1 MHEQL
6 CEFRIQHNDA
16 TVSKFKQLSSS
27 LHTTFHRNGRI
38 ESLIIQPCS
47 SQNGATPFYY
57 ETSTLIF
64 KQRNAKIKR
73 LNRLNLISYYIYIL
87 YLILLKI
94 SMTTFVLYW
103 DRWTAIKTKLVD
115 IGKWPFIQ
123 RSAFQHISST
133 LKQHLN
139 ENIGS
144 WRKSFPFLLP
154 LSWPSYIF
162 VERLW
167 PSRIAS
173 PTSCA
178 SSHLMAC
185 RVSDSSRSNRS
196 ATLVKRGWKRRW
208 HILFTLDS

>member
-73 LNRLNLISYYIYIL
+73 LNRQTIIL
-87 YLILLKI
+87 YLKDIAENIYDNLCDILRPMDSHQNQISGYWEVAFYSKICVSTHKFNIETTSEWEYWFLEEIFSIPAPPLLTELYFCREALTISDCLSNLLCILSSHGVQSQRFLKEQP
-94 SMTTFVLYW
+94 L
-103 DRWTAIKTKLVD
+103 
-115 IGKWPFIQ
+115 
-123 RSAFQHISST
+123 ST
-133 LKQHLN
+133 L
-139 ENIGS
+139 G
-144 WRKSFPFLLP
+144 
-154 LSWPSYIF
+154 
-162 VERLW
+162 
-167 PSRIAS
+167 
-173 PTSCA
+173 
-178 SSHLMAC
+178 
-185 RVSDSSRSNRS
+185 
-196 ATLVKRGWKRRW
+196 
-208 HILFTLDS
+208 

>member
-73 LNRLNLISYYIYIL
+73 LNQQTIIL
-87 YLILLKI
+87 YLK
-94 SMTTFVLYW
+94 
-103 DRWTAIKTKLVD
+103 D
-115 IGKWPFIQ
+115 I
-123 RSAFQHISST
+123 A
-133 LKQHLN
+133 
-139 ENIGS
+139 ENIYDN
-144 WRKSFPFLLP
+144 L
-154 LSWPSYIF
+154 F
-162 VERLW
+162 VILRPMDSHQNQISGYLEVAFY
-167 PSRIAS
+167 SKICVS
-173 PTSCA
+173 THKFNIETTSE
-178 SSHLMAC
+178 
-185 RVSDSSRSNRS
+185 
-196 ATLVKRGWKRRW
+196 
-208 HILFTLDS
+208 

>member
-1 MHEQL
+1 M
-6 CEFRIQHNDA
+6 
-16 TVSKFKQLSSS
+16 QLSASLNSS
-27 LHTTFHRNGRI
+27 HHLST
-38 ESLIIQPCS
+38 QPFTEMEGLNLWS
-47 SQNGATPFYY
+47 FNLAQVRMGQLLFIMRPQHSYSN
-57 ETSTLIF
+57 
-64 KQRNAKIKR
+64 NAVQIKDWI
-73 LNRLNLISYYIYIL
+73 NRLLSYIL
-87 YLILLKI
+87 YLKDIAENICDNLCDI
-94 SMTTFVLYW
+94 W
-103 DRWTAIKTKLVD
+103 DWWTAIKTKLVD
-115 IGKWPFIQ
+115 IWKWPFIQ

>member
-1 MHEQL
+1 M
-6 CEFRIQHNDA
+6 
-16 TVSKFKQLSSS
+16 QLSASFNSS
-27 LHTTFHRNGRI
+27 HHLST
-38 ESLIIQPCS
+38 QPFTEME
-47 SQNGATPFYY
+47 G
-57 ETSTLIF
+57 
-64 KQRNAKIKR
+64 
-73 LNRLNLISYYIYIL
+73 LNLWSFNLAQVRMGQLLFIMRPQHSYSNNAMQRLKDWIDRLLSYIL
-87 YLILLKI
+87 KILLKI
-94 SMTTFVLYW
+94 SMTTFVLFW

>member
-73 LNRLNLISYYIYIL
+73 LNRLNLISYILLYIYI
-87 YLILLKI
+87 I
-94 SMTTFVLYW
+94 SYI
-103 DRWTAIKTKLVD
+103 A
-115 IGKWPFIQ
+115 
-123 RSAFQHISST
+123 
-133 LKQHLN
+133 
-139 ENIGS
+139 ENINDN
-144 WRKSFPFLLP
+144 LC
-154 LSWPSYIF
+154 
-162 VERLW
+162 V
-167 PSRIAS
+167 
-173 PTSCA
+173 
-178 SSHLMAC
+178 
-185 RVSDSSRSNRS
+185 
-196 ATLVKRGWKRRW
+196 
-208 HILFTLDS
+208 ILRPLDSHQNQISGYWEVAFYSKICVSTHKFNIETTSE

>member
-1 MHEQL
+1 ME
-6 CEFRIQHNDA
+6 
-16 TVSKFKQLSSS
+16 
-27 LHTTFHRNGRI
+27 
-38 ESLIIQPCS
+38 
-47 SQNGATPFYY
+47 
-57 ETSTLIF
+57 
-64 KQRNAKIKR
+64 R
-73 LNRLNLISYYIYIL
+73 LNIWSFNLAQVRMGPLLFIMRPHHSYSNNAMQRLKDWIDRLLSYIL
-87 YLILLKI
+87 KILLKI
-94 SMTTFVLYW
+94 SMTTFLLFW

>member
-1 MHEQL
+1 M
-6 CEFRIQHNDA
+6 
-16 TVSKFKQLSSS
+16 QLSASLNSS
-27 LHTTFHRNGRI
+27 HHLST
-38 ESLIIQPCS
+38 QPFTEME
-47 SQNGATPFYY
+47 G
-57 ETSTLIF
+57 
-64 KQRNAKIKR
+64 
-73 LNRLNLISYYIYIL
+73 LNLWSFNLAQVRMGQLLFIMRPQHSYSNNAMQRLKDWIDRLLSYIL
-87 YLILLKI
+87 KILLNI
-94 SMTTFVLYW
+94 SVTTFVIFW
-103 DRWTAIKTKLVD
+103 DRCTAIKTNLVD
-115 IGKWPFIQ
+115 IGKWPCIQ
-123 RSAFQHISST
+123 RSPFQQISST